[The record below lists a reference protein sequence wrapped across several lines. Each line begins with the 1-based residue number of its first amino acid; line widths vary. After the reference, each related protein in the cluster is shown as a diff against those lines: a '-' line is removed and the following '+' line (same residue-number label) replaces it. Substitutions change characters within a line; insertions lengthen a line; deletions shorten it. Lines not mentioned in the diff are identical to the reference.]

1 MAVNPAAF
9 NDITGSILNAAIE
22 VHRNIGPG
30 LLESAYIQPL
40 LIELKARNLRLSTQ
54 RRVPLVYKGV
64 PLDVV
69 YRVDLIVDEV
79 VIVEIKSVATML
91 PVYQAQLLTYLRLAR
106 CPVGLLINFNVS
118 KLVDG
123 VKRVL
128 NPSHE

>member
-1 MAVNPAAF
+1 MAINPAAF

-22 VHRNIGPG
+22 VHRTIGPG
-30 LLESAYIQPL
+30 LLESAYIEPL
-40 LIELKARNLRLSTQ
+40 LIELRARNLRLSTQ

-64 PLDVV
+64 ALDVV
-69 YRVDLIVDEV
+69 YRVDLIVDEM
-79 VIVEIKSVATML
+79 VIVEVKSVATML
-91 PVYQAQLLTYLRLAR
+91 PVYQTQLLTYLRIAR

-128 NPSHE
+128 NPLHE

>member
-1 MAVNPAAF
+1 MAINPAAF

-22 VHRNIGPG
+22 VHRTIGPG
-30 LLESAYIQPL
+30 LLESAYIEPL
-40 LIELKARNLRLSTQ
+40 LIELRARNLRLSTQ

-64 PLDVV
+64 ALDVV

-91 PVYQAQLLTYLRLAR
+91 PVYQAQLLTYLRIAR

-128 NPSHE
+128 NPPHE